1 MGWGSTWFH
10 IQGSKHNLGNSA
22 GTKAMSLL
30 QFVVGRMTKT
40 GGDEAI
46 EAVPMGCNQLVGED
60 LSSPLVKKWVIVPYE
75 DPLEFSP

>member
-30 QFVVGRMTKT
+30 QFVAGRMRKT
-40 GGDEAI
+40 GWT
-46 EAVPMGCNQLVGED
+46 MGPLRLFQWGATSWLVRV
-60 LSSPLVKKWVIVPYE
+60 LSPLVNKWVIVPYE
-75 DPLEFSP
+75 DP

>member
-40 GGDEAI
+40 GGDGPLRLFQWGATSW
-46 EAVPMGCNQLVGED
+46 LVRIYQAH
-60 LSSPLVKKWVIVPYE
+60 W
-75 DPLEFSP
+75 